1 MSDPASLTF
10 SISWKHEPASPDLDA
25 NLEVVAEAAS
35 SADIVV
41 VSVHAHRQ
49 GRWLRNFSHQ
59 AIERGACV
67 VLVHGPHR
75 ICGIELYRGR
85 PIFYS
90 MGDFV
95 YESEFV
101 SRFPAEA
108 YERVGLP
115 ADASISELTAA
126 RDAATS
132 GLLRDRRTFEGFA
145 ALISTAKGQVNRV
158 LLLPVD
164 LRFDAVDGS
173 RGRPHA
179 ASPRLGRQ
187 IIKTAADRSKK
198 FGTQIQY
205 DPKDNLGEVILG

>member
-1 MSDPASLTF
+1 
-10 SISWKHEPASPDLDA
+10 
-25 NLEVVAEAAS
+25 
-35 SADIVV
+35 
-41 VSVHAHRQ
+41 
-49 GRWLRNFSHQ
+49 
-59 AIERGACV
+59 V
-67 VLVHGPHR
+67 VLVHGPHH
-75 ICGIELYRGR
+75 ICGIELYRGT

-95 YESEFV
+95 YESEFI

-126 RDAATS
+126 RDSATS

-145 ALISTAKGQVNRV
+145 ALISTAEGRITRIR
-158 LLLPVD
+158 LLPVD
-164 LRFDAVDGS
+164 LRFDSKNGG
-173 RGRPHA
+173 RGRPHT

-198 FGTQIQY
+198 FGTQIRY
-205 DPKDNLGEVILG
+205 NPKDNLGKVILG